1 MSEDIVG
8 RAKGGKAR
16 AEKLTP
22 EKRKEIAKKA
32 VTARNALAALPSA
45 KHTGTLKLIEKEI
58 PCAVLEDGTRVLT
71 QSDFMDSMGMYYS
84 GWIAK
89 NAPDDQSLVPAEVP
103 HFLAQKSLIPF
114 INKHLGHLQNIILKY
129 KTESGSVANGIR
141 AEIIPSICDV
151 YIDADKEGKLGTR
164 QKQIAQ
170 QAMLLMRALAHV
182 GIIALVDEAT
192 GYQREREKDA
202 LAKVLEAFV
211 AKELQPYLKTFPP
224 EYYENLFR
232 LYGLPYP
239 PAGNKSWRPGFFG
252 KVTNEVVYSRLAPNL
267 LPELKRMASK
277 AERKAHLHRWLTN
290 DIGHPKL
297 REHLASL
304 VTLQKLSGD
313 AKEWRELVD
322 RIHPR
327 YGNTLP
333 LPLDYENG
341 AGDTA

>member
-1 MSEDIVG
+1 MIEDAVG

-16 AEKLTP
+16 AEKLSP
-22 EKRKEIAKKA
+22 EKRKEISEKAVEAKK
-32 VTARNALAALPSA
+32 VLASLPCA

-71 QSDFMDSMGMYYS
+71 QSDFMSAMGMYYS

-89 NAPDDQSLVPAEVP
+89 NAPNDQSLVPAEVP

-114 INKHLGHLQNIILKY
+114 INKHLGHLQNIVLKY
-129 KTESGSVANGIR
+129 KTENGLVAHGIK
-141 AEIIPSICDV
+141 AEIIPSICDI
-151 YIDADKEGKLGTR
+151 YIDADKDGKLGAR

-170 QAMLLMRALAHV
+170 QAMMLMRALAHV

-202 LAKVLEAFV
+202 LAKILESFV

-239 PAGNKSWRPGFFG
+239 PAVNKSWRPSFFG

-267 LPELKRMASK
+267 LPELKKLASK
-277 AERKAHLHRWLTN
+277 AERKAHLHRWLTHE
-290 DIGHPKL
+290 IGHPKL

-304 VTLQKLSGD
+304 VTLQKLSNN
-313 AKEWRELVD
+313 AKEWRGLVD

-327 YGNTLP
+327 YGDTLP
-333 LPLDYENG
+333 LPLDETG
-341 AGDTA
+341 AGEA